1 MDTVKKAPLFVV
13 DDDMICLEM
22 TRQLLEM
29 QGCTDVRV
37 FTTTADFLNNLTEEP
52 LAVFLDYNMDNLN
65 GIEVLKKIKRFNP
78 DIFVVMVSGQDNI
91 TIAVN
96 SLKYGAFDYIVKSDI
111 TEELLGR
118 VLIKISQTQ
127 EIIERR
133 NRKNLLA
140 KVRASLSFS

>member
-91 TIAVN
+91 SIAVN

>member
-37 FTTTADFLNNLTEEP
+37 FTTTADFLNSLTEEP